1 VRVIQQSLIIH
12 LPASKVHAQLL
23 WISPNHQLRSCE
35 EACLAHAGC
44 RPGSLQVL
52 HKWNVWLRNVGEEKK
67 VIVGEMVE
75 DKAVELASTMVT
87 ETLIYSVC
95 NSHQVL
101 FPSRFMNV
109 L

>member
-1 VRVIQQSLIIH
+1 VDFTQS
-12 LPASKVHAQLL
+12 PAAQLRG
-23 WISPNHQLRSCE
+23 SM
-35 EACLAHAGC
+35 
-44 RPGSLQVL
+44 PGARWLPTWLNLTESSLQVL